1 MEMLMHPGQAA
12 AVVLRRLDCFNQTI
26 FPIKEN
32 YEKYITEL
40 LVKSDLLAPEQVQTF
55 VLKKEQQRQLMLRKL
70 GGRRVDDRRRSPLNQ
85 PDVVDVLVSL
95 QFEIPGRKKQILSEE
110 IIMRAVAKD
119 LKMPFKKLDPLE
131 LDLDLVTKTI
141 PKSFAL
147 KHLLLPFGIRNGI
160 YEVAIYEP
168 AKRLALEDIERAN
181 QIRIKPYLS
190 TKSDIGR
197 MLAEFF
203 GFQTSISA
211 AETHMAG
218 PMVDLGNLEQY
229 VQISSAKEI
238 TSSDQHIKSAV
249 DHLFNYAFEQ
259 RASDIHIEPKR
270 KTSVVRLRIDGV
282 LHTIYNLPKV
292 VHPALV
298 SRVKTLSRLDIAEKR
313 RPQDGRIKVNH
324 ENKDAE
330 IRVSTIPVAF
340 GEKLVM
346 RILDPDIIFQDLS
359 NIGFSP
365 ENLKVYNTFIKAPH
379 GIILVTGP
387 TGSGKSTTLYST
399 LKSISTPEK
408 NIITVEDP
416 VEMVHED
423 FNQIAVQPAIDVTFA
438 TILRNILRQDPD
450 IIMIGEIRD
459 LDTAT
464 YAIQA
469 ALTGHLVFST
479 LHTNDAISAITRLID
494 LGVQP
499 FLISSTLLGAM
510 AQRLVRKICP
520 ECTENFNVKGE
531 ALRGFGFAAPKD
543 EYVLQQGKGCK
554 ECRGT
559 GYLGRCGIFE
569 IFPMSDRLKKLVV
582 ARESSSELAKIA
594 KQEGMKTLRED
605 AWDKVLQGITTYQ
618 EVIRVT
624 GEESLEPQAGGTAG
638 NQ

>member
-1 MEMLMHPGQAA
+1 MNY
-12 AVVLRRLDCFNQTI
+12 LDD
-26 FPIKEN
+26 
-32 YEKYITEL
+32 EKYL
-40 LVKSDLLAPEQVQTF
+40 LDLLTSNNLLTTEQTNTF
-55 VLKKEQQRQLMLRKL
+55 SMKKEQQRQLLVRKH
-70 GGRRVDDRRRSPLNQ
+70 GGRRAHDRRKSPLSQ
-85 PDVVDVLVSL
+85 PDVVDILVSL
-95 QFEIPGRKKQILSEE
+95 QFVIPGGKNLILTEE
-110 IIMRAVAKD
+110 IIMQLVAKD

-147 KHLLLPFGIRNGI
+147 KHLLLPFDIRNGV
-160 YEVAIYEP
+160 YEVAIYDP
-168 AKRLALEDIERAN
+168 AKRTALEDIERAN
-181 QIRIKPYLS
+181 QIKIKPYLS

-203 GFQTSISA
+203 GFQTSITA
-211 AETHMAG
+211 AENHMAG
-218 PMVDLGNLEQY
+218 PLVDLGNLEQY

-249 DHLFNYAFEQ
+249 DHLFNYAFAQ

-270 KTSVVRLRIDGV
+270 KTSMVRLRIDGV

-292 VHPALV
+292 VHPAIV
-298 SRVKTLSRLDIAEKR
+298 SRIKTLSRLDIAEKR
-313 RPQDGRIKVNH
+313 RPQDGRIKVSH
-324 ENKDAE
+324 DGKDAE

-340 GEKLVM
+340 GEKVVM

-365 ENLKVYNTFIKAPH
+365 ESLKVYNSFVSAPY

-399 LKSISTPEK
+399 LKCIATPEK
-408 NIITVEDP
+408 NIVTVEDP

-423 FNQIAVQPAIDVTFA
+423 FNQIAVQSAIDVTFA
-438 TILRNILRQDPD
+438 NILRNILRQDPD

-459 LDTAT
+459 LDTAR

-479 LHTNDAISAITRLID
+479 LHTNDAISAITRLVD

-520 ECTENFNVKGE
+520 HCTEKFTITGQE
-531 ALRGFGFAAPKD
+531 LRGFGFPANKD
-543 EYVLQQGKGCK
+543 EYTLQRGKGCK

-569 IFPMSDRLKKLVV
+569 IFPMSDRLKKMVV
-582 ARESSSELAKIA
+582 ANESSAQLVKVA
-594 KQEGMKTLRED
+594 KQEGMRTLRED
-605 AWDKVLQGITTYQ
+605 AWDKVQQGVTTYQ
-618 EVIRVT
+618 EVVRVT
-624 GEESLEPQAGGTAG
+624 GEESSV
-638 NQ
+638 

>member
-1 MEMLMHPGQAA
+1 MNF
-12 AVVLRRLDCFNQTI
+12 LDD
-26 FPIKEN
+26 
-32 YEKYITEL
+32 EKYL
-40 LVKSDLLAPEQVQTF
+40 LDLLTRNKLLTPEQENTYS
-55 VLKKEQQRQLMLRKL
+55 LKKEAQRHILIRKT
-70 GGRRVDDRRRSPLNQ
+70 GSRRTEDRRKASFNQ
-85 PDVVDVLVSL
+85 PDVVDIIVSL
-95 QFEIPGRKKQILSEE
+95 QFQIPGRKNQGLSEDT
-110 IIMRAVAKD
+110 IMQAVAKD

-131 LDLDLVTKTI
+131 LDLDIVTKTI

-147 KHLLLPFGIRNGI
+147 KHLLLPFGIKDGV

-168 AKRLALEDIERAN
+168 AKRQALEDIERAN
-181 QIRIKPYLS
+181 QIKIKPYLS

-203 GFQTSISA
+203 GFQTSITA
-211 AETHMAG
+211 AENHMAG
-218 PMVDLGNLEQY
+218 PIVDLGNLEQY
-229 VQISSAKEI
+229 VKISSAKEI

-249 DHLFNYAFEQ
+249 NHLFSYAFEQ

-270 KTSVVRLRIDGV
+270 KTSMVRLRIDGV

-292 VHPALV
+292 VHPAIT
-298 SRVKTLSRLDIAEKR
+298 SRVKTLSRMNIAEKR
-313 RPQDGRIKVNH
+313 RPQDGRIKVSH
-324 ENKDAE
+324 DGKDAE

-340 GEKLVM
+340 GEKVVM

-365 ENLKVYNTFIKAPH
+365 ENLKVYNSFVNTPH

-399 LKSISTPEK
+399 LKCIATPEK
-408 NIITVEDP
+408 NIVTVEDP

-423 FNQIAVQPAIDVTFA
+423 FNQISVQPAIDVTFA

-459 LDTAT
+459 LDTAR

-479 LHTNDAISAITRLID
+479 LHTNDAISAITRLED

-510 AQRLVRKICP
+510 AQRLVRTICP
-520 ECTENFNVKGE
+520 HCTEKFTIKGQE
-531 ALRGFGFAAPKD
+531 LRGFGFPASKD
-543 EYVLQQGKGCK
+543 EYTLKQGKGCK
-554 ECRGT
+554 ECRNT

-569 IFPMSDRLKKLVV
+569 IFPMSDRLKKMVV
-582 ARESSSELAKIA
+582 ANESSAELMKVA

-605 AWDKVLQGITTYQ
+605 AWDKVLQGVTTYQ
-618 EVIRVT
+618 EVVRVT
-624 GEESLEPQAGGTAG
+624 GEESSD
-638 NQ
+638 

>member
-1 MEMLMHPGQAA
+1 M
-12 AVVLRRLDCFNQTI
+12 
-26 FPIKEN
+26 N
-32 YEKYITEL
+32 YLNDEKYLVRL
-40 LVKSDLLAPEQVQTF
+40 LTNNKLLAKEQVKVFRQ
-55 VLKKEQQRQLMLRKL
+55 KKEQQRQRLLRKI
-70 GGRRVDDRRRSPLNQ
+70 GGRRTNDRKRSALNQ
-85 PDVVDVLVSL
+85 PDLVDILVSL
-95 QFEIPGRKKQILSEE
+95 RFEIQGKKKQVLTEE
-110 IIMRAVAKD
+110 AIMRLVAED
-119 LKMPFKKLDPLE
+119 LQMPFKKLDPLD

-147 KHLLLPFGIRNGI
+147 KHLLLPFGLKNGV
-160 YEVAIYEP
+160 YEVAIYDP
-168 AKRLALEDIERAN
+168 DKRQALDDIERAN
-181 QIRIKPYLS
+181 QIKITPYLS
-190 TKSDIGR
+190 TKTDIGR

-203 GFQTSISA
+203 GFQRSITA

-218 PMVDLGNLEQY
+218 PLVDLGNLEQY

-249 DHLFNYAFEQ
+249 DHLFSYAFEQ

-270 KTSVVRLRIDGV
+270 NASMVRLRIDGV

-292 VHPALV
+292 VHPAII
-298 SRVKTLSRLDIAEKR
+298 SRVKTLSRMDIAEKR
-313 RPQDGRIKVNH
+313 RPQDGRIKVEH
-324 ENKDAE
+324 EGKEAE

-340 GEKLVM
+340 GEKVVM

-359 NIGFSP
+359 NIGFSK
-365 ENLKVYNTFIKAPH
+365 ESLAVYNNFVKSPH

-399 LKSISTPEK
+399 LKCIASPEK

-423 FNQIAVQPAIDVTFA
+423 FNQIAVQPAVDVTFA

-459 LDTAT
+459 LDTAR

-479 LHTNDAISAITRLID
+479 LHTNDAISAVTRLAD
-494 LGVQP
+494 LGVEP
-499 FLISSTLLGAM
+499 FLVSSTLLGAM

-520 ECTENFNVKGE
+520 HCTASIKVKAE
-531 ALRGFGFAAPKD
+531 VLRGFGFPVED
-543 EYVLQQGKGCK
+543 EEIELKSGKGCRQ
-554 ECRGT
+554 CRGT
-559 GYLGRCGIFE
+559 GFLGRCGIFE
-569 IFPMSDRLKKLVV
+569 IFPMSDRLKKLVMANESSAELTKV
-582 ARESSSELAKIA
+582 AR
-594 KQEGMKTLRED
+594 QEGMKTLKED

-618 EVIRVT
+618 EVVRVT
-624 GEESLEPQAGGTAG
+624 GEEADDISASDIPT
-638 NQ
+638 N

>member
-1 MEMLMHPGQAA
+1 MNF
-12 AVVLRRLDCFNQTI
+12 LDD
-26 FPIKEN
+26 
-32 YEKYITEL
+32 EKYL
-40 LVKSDLLAPEQVQTF
+40 LDLLTGNNLLSAEQVKTF
-55 VLKKEQQRQLMLRKL
+55 AMKKEPQRQLLLRKL
-70 GGRRVDDRRRSPLNQ
+70 GGRRTNDRRKSPLNQ
-85 PDVVDVLVSL
+85 PDVVDILVSL
-95 QFEIPGRKKQILSEE
+95 QFVMEGSKNLLLSEE
-110 IIMRAVAKD
+110 IIMRAVAQD

-147 KHLLLPFGIRNGI
+147 KHLLLPFDIRNGV

-168 AKRLALEDIERAN
+168 AKRHALEDIERAN
-181 QIRIKPYLS
+181 QIKIKPYLS

-203 GFQTSISA
+203 GFQSSITA

-218 PMVDLGNLEQY
+218 PLVDLGNLEQY
-229 VQISSAKEI
+229 VKISSAKEI

-249 DHLFNYAFEQ
+249 DHLFSYAFQQ

-270 KTSVVRLRIDGV
+270 QTSMVRLRIDGV

-313 RPQDGRIKVNH
+313 RPQDGRIKVSH
-324 ENKDAE
+324 DSKDAE

-359 NIGFSP
+359 NIGFSH
-365 ENLKVYNTFIKAPH
+365 ESLKIYDSFAHAPH

-399 LKSISTPEK
+399 LKYIATPEK
-408 NIITVEDP
+408 NIVTVEDP
-416 VEMVHED
+416 IEMVHED
-423 FNQIAVQPAIDVTFA
+423 FNQIAVQPTIDVTFA

-459 LDTAT
+459 LDTAR

-479 LHTNDAISAITRLID
+479 LHTNDAISAITRLVD

-499 FLISSTLLGAM
+499 FMISSTLLGAM

-520 ECTENFNVKGE
+520 HCTEKFSIKGQE
-531 ALRGFGFAAPKD
+531 LRGFGFPAARD
-543 EYVLQQGKGCK
+543 EYTLQRGEGCK

-569 IFPMSDRLKKLVV
+569 IYSMSDRLKKMVT
-582 ARESSSELAKIA
+582 ANESSAELVKVA

-605 AWDKVLQGITTYQ
+605 AWDKVLQGVTTYQ
-618 EVIRVT
+618 EVMRVT
-624 GEESLEPQAGGTAG
+624 GEESTG
-638 NQ
+638 

>member
-1 MEMLMHPGQAA
+1 MNF
-12 AVVLRRLDCFNQTI
+12 LDD
-26 FPIKEN
+26 
-32 YEKYITEL
+32 EKYLLEL
-40 LVKSDLLAPEQVQTF
+40 LSKNHLLNPEQVKTY
-55 VLKKEQQRQLMLRKL
+55 VLKKEQQRQLLVRKL
-70 GGRRVDDRRRSPLNQ
+70 GGRRADDRRRSPLNQ
-85 PDVVDVLVSL
+85 PDVVDILVSL
-95 QFEIPGRKKQILSEE
+95 QFEIPGKKSLLLTEE
-110 IIMRAVAKD
+110 TIMRAVAKD

-147 KHLLLPFGIRNGI
+147 KHLLLPFDIKNGI

-181 QIRIKPYLS
+181 QIKIKPYLS
-190 TKSDIGR
+190 TKSEIAR

-203 GFQTSISA
+203 GFQTSITA
-211 AETHMAG
+211 AETHMAR
-218 PMVDLGNLEQY
+218 PLVDLGNLEQF

-238 TSSDQHIKSAV
+238 TSSDHHIKSAV

-282 LHTIYNLPKV
+282 LHTICNLPKV
-292 VHPALV
+292 VHPAIV

-313 RPQDGRIKVNH
+313 RPQDGRIKVSH
-324 ENKDAE
+324 DGKDAE

-340 GEKLVM
+340 GEKVVM

-365 ENLKVYNTFIKAPH
+365 ESLKVYNSFAQAPY
-379 GIILVTGP
+379 GIVLVTGP

-399 LKSISTPEK
+399 LKYIATPEK

-423 FNQIAVQPAIDVTFA
+423 FNQIAVQPAIDVNFA

-459 LDTAT
+459 LDTAR

-479 LHTNDAISAITRLID
+479 LHTNDAISAITRLVD

-520 ECTENFNVKGE
+520 HCNEEFSIAGKE
-531 ALRGFGFAAPKD
+531 LRGFGFPANKD
-543 EYVLQQGKGCK
+543 EYTLQQGKGCK

-569 IFPMSDRLKKLVV
+569 IFSMSDRLKKMVV
-582 ARESSSELAKIA
+582 ANESSAELVKVAKR
-594 KQEGMKTLRED
+594 EGMKTLRED
-605 AWDKVLQGITTYQ
+605 AWDKVQQGITTYQ

-624 GEESLEPQAGGTAG
+624 GEESPE
-638 NQ
+638 

>member
-1 MEMLMHPGQAA
+1 MNC
-12 AVVLRRLDCFNQTI
+12 LDD
-26 FPIKEN
+26 
-32 YEKYITEL
+32 EKYL
-40 LVKSDLLAPEQVQTF
+40 LDLLTKNNLLTEEQVQTF
-55 VLKKEQQRQLMLRKL
+55 TLKKEQQRQLLIRKL
-70 GGRRVDDRRRSPLNQ
+70 GGRRADDRRRSALSQ
-85 PDVVDVLVSL
+85 PDIVDILVSL
-95 QFEIPGRKKQILSEE
+95 QFVIPGRKNQVLSEE
-110 IIMRAVAKD
+110 MIMRLVAKD

-147 KHLLLPFGIRNGI
+147 KHLLLPFDT
-160 YEVAIYEP
+160 
-168 AKRLALEDIERAN
+168 ALEDIERAN
-181 QIRIKPYLS
+181 QIKIKPYLS

-203 GFQTSISA
+203 GFQTSITA

-218 PMVDLGNLEQY
+218 PLVDLGNLEQY

-249 DHLFNYAFEQ
+249 DHLFNYAFAQ

-270 KTSVVRLRIDGV
+270 KTSMVRLRIDGV
-282 LHTIYNLPKV
+282 LHTIYNLPKA
-292 VHPALV
+292 VHPAIV

-313 RPQDGRIKVNH
+313 RPQDGRIKVSH
-324 ENKDAE
+324 EGKDAE

-365 ENLKVYNTFIKAPH
+365 ESLKVYNSFVNSPF

-399 LKSISTPEK
+399 LKYIATPEK
-408 NIITVEDP
+408 NIVTVEDP

-423 FNQIAVQPAIDVTFA
+423 FNQIAVQPAIEVTFA

-459 LDTAT
+459 LDTAR

-479 LHTNDAISAITRLID
+479 LHTNDAISAITRLVD

-520 ECTENFNVKGE
+520 HCIQKITISGQE
-531 ALRGFGFAAPKD
+531 LRGFGFPAGKD
-543 EYVLQQGKGCK
+543 EYTLQRGKGCK

-569 IFPMSDRLKKLVV
+569 IFPMSDRLKKMVM
-582 ARESSSELAKIA
+582 ANESSAELIKVA

-605 AWDKVLQGITTYQ
+605 AWDKVQQGITTYQ
-618 EVIRVT
+618 EVVRVT
-624 GEESLEPQAGGTAG
+624 GEESSV
-638 NQ
+638 

>member
-1 MEMLMHPGQAA
+1 MNY
-12 AVVLRRLDCFNQTI
+12 LDD
-26 FPIKEN
+26 
-32 YEKYITEL
+32 EKYLI
-40 LVKSDLLAPEQVQTF
+40 DLLTRNNLLIAEQVNTF
-55 VLKKEQQRQLMLRKL
+55 TLKKEQQRQLLIRKF
-70 GGRRVDDRRRSPLNQ
+70 GGRRANDHRKSPLSQ
-85 PDVVDVLVSL
+85 PDVVDILVSL
-95 QFEIPGRKKQILSEE
+95 QFVIPGRKTQILSEE
-110 IIMRAVAKD
+110 TIMRVVAKD

-147 KHLLLPFGIRNGI
+147 KHLLLPFDIRNGI
-160 YEVAIYEP
+160 YEVAIYDP
-168 AKRLALEDIERAN
+168 AKRTALEDIERAN
-181 QIRIKPYLS
+181 QIKIKPYLS

-203 GFQTSISA
+203 GFQTSITA

-218 PMVDLGNLEQY
+218 PLVDLGNLEQY

-238 TSSDQHIKSAV
+238 TSSDHHIKSAV

-270 KTSVVRLRIDGV
+270 KTSMVRLRIDGV

-292 VHPALV
+292 VHPAII
-298 SRVKTLSRLDIAEKR
+298 SRIKTLSRMDIAEKR
-313 RPQDGRIKVNH
+313 RPQDGRIKVSH
-324 ENKDAE
+324 DSKDAE

-340 GEKLVM
+340 GEKVVM

-359 NIGFSP
+359 NIGFSH
-365 ENLKVYNTFIKAPH
+365 ESLKVYNSFVSAPY

-399 LKSISTPEK
+399 LKCIATPEK

-423 FNQIAVQPAIDVTFA
+423 FNQIAVQSAIDVTFA

-459 LDTAT
+459 LDTAR

-479 LHTNDAISAITRLID
+479 LHTNDAISAITRLVD

-520 ECTENFNVKGE
+520 HCIEKFTIKGQE
-531 ALRGFGFAAPKD
+531 LRGFGFPAGKD
-543 EYVLQQGKGCK
+543 EYTLQRGKGCK

-569 IFPMSDRLKKLVV
+569 IFPMSDRLKKMVM
-582 ARESSSELAKIA
+582 ANESSAELVKVA

-605 AWDKVLQGITTYQ
+605 AWDKVQQGVTTFQ
-618 EVIRVT
+618 EVVRVT
-624 GEESLEPQAGGTAG
+624 GEESSA
-638 NQ
+638 

>member
-1 MEMLMHPGQAA
+1 MNF
-12 AVVLRRLDCFNQTI
+12 LDD
-26 FPIKEN
+26 
-32 YEKYITEL
+32 EKYLLEL
-40 LVKSDLLAPEQVQTF
+40 LIKDKLLASEQVKTYT
-55 VLKKEQQRQLMLRKL
+55 LKKDQQRQLLVRKY
-70 GGRRVDDRRRSPLNQ
+70 GGRRADDAKKSPLNQ
-85 PDVVDVLVSL
+85 PDVVDILVSL
-95 QFEIPGRKKQILSEE
+95 QFVIPGTKNRMLSEE
-110 IIMRAVAKD
+110 VIMRALAKD
-119 LKMPFKKLDPLE
+119 LRMPFKKLDPLE

-147 KHLLLPFGIRNGI
+147 KHLLLPFGIKNGV
-160 YEVAIYEP
+160 YEVAIYDP
-168 AKRLALEDIERAN
+168 GKRYALEDIERAN
-181 QIRIKPYLS
+181 QIKIKPYLS

-203 GFQTSISA
+203 GFQSSITA

-229 VQISSAKEI
+229 VQISPTKEI

-249 DHLFNYAFEQ
+249 DHLFTYAFEQ

-270 KTSVVRLRIDGV
+270 KTSMVRLRIDGV
-282 LHTIYNLPKV
+282 LHTIYNLPRV
-292 VHPALV
+292 VHPAII

-313 RPQDGRIKVNH
+313 RPQDGRIKVSH
-324 ENKDAE
+324 DNKEAE

-340 GEKLVM
+340 GEKVVM
-346 RILDPDIIFQDLS
+346 RILDPDIIFQDLT

-365 ENLKVYNTFIKAPH
+365 ESLKVYNSFAHAPH
-379 GIILVTGP
+379 GMILVTGP

-399 LKSISTPEK
+399 LKYIATPEK
-408 NIITVEDP
+408 NVITVEDP
-416 VEMVHED
+416 VEMVYED
-423 FNQIAVQPAIDVTFA
+423 FNQIAVQPAIEVTFA

-459 LDTAT
+459 LDTAR

-479 LHTNDAISAITRLID
+479 LHTNDALSAITRLVD

-510 AQRLVRKICP
+510 AQRLVRKICSH
-520 ECTENFNVKGE
+520 CTEKFTVKGRE
-531 ALRGFGFAAPKD
+531 LSGFGFSAAKD
-543 EYVLQQGKGCK
+543 EYTLQRGKGCK

-569 IFPMSDRLKKLVV
+569 IFPMSDKLKKMVV
-582 ARESSSELAKIA
+582 ANESSAELMKVA

-618 EVIRVT
+618 EVMRVT
-624 GEESLEPQAGGTAG
+624 GEESLD
-638 NQ
+638 

>member
-1 MEMLMHPGQAA
+1 M
-12 AVVLRRLDCFNQTI
+12 
-26 FPIKEN
+26 N
-32 YEKYITEL
+32 YLEDEKYL
-40 LVKSDLLAPEQVQTF
+40 LDLLTRNKLLNKEQVKTF
-55 VLKKEQQRQLMLRKL
+55 VLKKEQQRHLLIRKL
-70 GGRRVDDRRRSPLNQ
+70 GGRRADDRKRSSLNQ
-85 PDVVDVLVSL
+85 PDAFDILVSL
-95 QFEIPGRKKQILSEE
+95 QFEIPGKKKQVLSEE
-110 IIMRAVAKD
+110 DIIRAVAKD

-147 KHLLLPFGIRNGI
+147 KHLLLPFDIKNGV

-168 AKRLALEDIERAN
+168 AKRLALEDLERAL
-181 QIRIKPYLS
+181 QIKIKPYLS

-203 GFQTSISA
+203 GFQRSISA
-211 AETHMAG
+211 AETSIAG

-229 VQISSAKEI
+229 VKISSAKEI

-249 DHLFNYAFEQ
+249 DHLFTYAFEQ

-270 KTSVVRLRIDGV
+270 ITCMVRLRIDGV

-292 VHPALV
+292 VHPAIV

-313 RPQDGRIKVNH
+313 RPQDGRIKVSH
-324 ENKDAE
+324 ENKEAE

-340 GEKLVM
+340 GEKVVM
-346 RILDPDIIFQDLS
+346 RILDPDIIFQDLT
-359 NIGFSP
+359 NIGFSH
-365 ENLKVYNTFIKAPH
+365 ESLKTYNNFVGSPH

-399 LKSISTPEK
+399 LKSIATPEK
-408 NIITVEDP
+408 NVVTVEDP

-423 FNQIAVQPAIDVTFA
+423 FNQIAVQSAIDVTFA

-459 LDTAT
+459 LDTAA

-479 LHTNDAISAITRLID
+479 LHTNDAISAITRLVD

-499 FLISSTLLGAM
+499 FMVSSTLLGAM

-520 ECTENFNVKGE
+520 HCREKFTMSGKE
-531 ALRGFGFAAPKD
+531 LRGFGFAAPKD
-543 EYVLQQGKGCK
+543 EYNLQQGKGCR

-569 IFPMSDRLKKLVV
+569 IFPMSDRLKKMVV
-582 ARESSSELAKIA
+582 ANEASSELIKVA

-605 AWDKVLQGITTYQ
+605 AWDKVLQGITTYK
-618 EVIRVT
+618 EVIRAT
-624 GEESLEPQAGGTAG
+624 GEESSAMQVSGT
-638 NQ
+638 